1 MVDKCQPI
9 RVYCFVVHNTTSWQ
23 CLEKAYFWRNSD
35 IKWIMNCSHC
45 NAETTRK
52 TEDFFCE
59 SKIIGDVLV
68 PMVEVEKCL
77 SCGALTLSA
86 EAEREVSLY
95 LKMLESDAIMSLPAD
110 NLISAGQAAGILGV
124 TKQAFSKNPKIKK
137 GFVYFTYVGTKKVY
151 FRSSVELFR
160 TSGDGRFPIAQ
171 WKSSVPSDRISHHAG
186 NEDCWQQTSCQEDI
200 IDCNGYTWSTS
211 S

>member
-1 MVDKCQPI
+1 
-9 RVYCFVVHNTTSWQ
+9 
-23 CLEKAYFWRNSD
+23 
-35 IKWIMNCSHC
+35 MNCSLC

-52 TEDFFCE
+52 TEDYLCE

-68 PMVEVEKCL
+68 PLVEVEKCL
-77 SCGALTLSA
+77 SCGALKVSA
-86 EAEREVSLY
+86 EAEIEVSNY
-95 LKMLESDAIMSLPAD
+95 LNMLETNAIISLPVN

-151 FRSSVELFR
+151 FRSSVELFK
-160 TSGDGRFPIAQ
+160 TSGDGRFPITQ
-171 WKSSVPSDRISHHAG
+171 WNSSVPSDRISHSAA
-186 NEDCWQQTSCQEDI
+186 NDDCWQQASCQADNA
-200 IDCNGYTWSTS
+200 DCSVYTWSTS